1 LDSRKNGSYN
11 LTSFVTAL
19 RSEGSSEHTVI
30 NYASDLE
37 DFTSWYLETTGE
49 ELKPELVTSLDLAEY
64 RQYLM
69 RVREF
74 KPATVNRKMAAIRK
88 WLDVARRQG
97 LIDRLPE
104 FPKGVARQKLAPRA
118 LERKEQNALIRAVE
132 RSGNA
137 RDEAIVK
144 TLLFC
149 GLRVSEL
156 VNLNLHDVEL
166 GEKSGKIKVRYGK
179 GAKYREVPVKL
190 EARKALAK
198 YLSVRPHDPHCS
210 KLFLGQKG
218 ALTDRAVR
226 KILEKYAYQARIQD
240 LSPHVLRHTCAKNLL
255 DEGVD
260 LVKVAAILGHESLDT
275 TAVYTQPT
283 FKDLANA
290 LEGEMDYE

>member
-1 LDSRKNGSYN
+1 MDSRKNSSYN
-11 LTSFVTAL
+11 LTAFVTAL
-19 RSEGSSEHTVI
+19 RSEGSADHTI
-30 NYASDLE
+30 LNYASDLE
-37 DFTSWYLETTGE
+37 DFSSWYLGTTGE

-74 KPATVNRKMAAIRK
+74 KPATINRKMAAIRK

-97 LIDRLPE
+97 LIDRVPE

-144 TLLFC
+144 VLLFC

-156 VNLNLHDVEL
+156 VNLNLEDVEL
-166 GEKSGKIKVRYGK
+166 GEKSGKIRVRYGK
-179 GAKYREVPVKL
+179 GAKDREVPVKL

-210 KLFLGQKG
+210 KVFVGQRG
-218 ALTDRAVR
+218 PLTDRAVR
-226 KILEKYAYQARIQD
+226 KILEKYAYQAHIQD
-240 LSPHVLRHTCAKNLL
+240 LSPHVLRHTCAKNLV
-255 DEGVD
+255 DSGVD

-283 FKDLANA
+283 FQDLENVVDR
-290 LEGEMDYE
+290 LGE